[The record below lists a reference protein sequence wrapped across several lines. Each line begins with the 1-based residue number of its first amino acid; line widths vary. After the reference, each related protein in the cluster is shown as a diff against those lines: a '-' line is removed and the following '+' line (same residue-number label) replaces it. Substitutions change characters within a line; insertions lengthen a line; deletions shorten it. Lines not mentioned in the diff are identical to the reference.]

1 MNNVADTVDITLC
14 NKAGV
19 QMPTIKTGRKRCCGE
34 IPRHKVVLA
43 SVKQATARRR
53 IRKRLVATVN
63 ASCIKS
69 DTELLEYALAQVTLE
84 DDFAQRLIGLEGSV
98 AQDIDLEF

>member
-1 MNNVADTVDITLC
+1 
-14 NKAGV
+14 
-19 QMPTIKTGRKRCCGE
+19 MPTIKTARKRPRGE
-34 IPRHKVVLA
+34 NPRHKVVLA
-43 SVKQATARRR
+43 SVKQARARRR

>member
-1 MNNVADTVDITLC
+1 
-14 NKAGV
+14 
-19 QMPTIKTGRKRCCGE
+19 MPTIKTAGKRYRGE
-34 IPRHKVVLA
+34 SPRHKVVLA
-43 SVKQATARRR
+43 SVKQAKARRR
-53 IRKRLVATVN
+53 IRKRLVETVN